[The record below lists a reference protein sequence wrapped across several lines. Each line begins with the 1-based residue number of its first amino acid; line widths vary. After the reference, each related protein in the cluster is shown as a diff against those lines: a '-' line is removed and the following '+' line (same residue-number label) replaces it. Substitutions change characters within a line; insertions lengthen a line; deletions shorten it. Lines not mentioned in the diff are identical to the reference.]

1 MILFPTVNFEPL
13 AAMLFD
19 LIDGQFIKR
28 DDKAFGTDI
37 PEQLLFVESLRAI
50 RNQLMFWDEHRIL
63 LNLQFQLLNQA
74 PPAFMKNEARELKR
88 QIERTLVKNK
98 FFKSARIDL
107 YLYTSSN
114 GISYLIRTKPIE
126 SIMYELNHEGFV
138 ILPFDRTFKASS
150 PLSSLRMGS
159 DPYWKILKAF
169 QPSFGSE
176 PVLQN
181 EKGCLLEA
189 PERNLFLIRGTTVYT
204 VLPGSG
210 VYINPARETIR
221 KICGKAGISFNEVE
235 FLSEED
241 LLRADEV
248 FLAGDIHGIQWIK
261 GFEMKR
267 YLNKTIRRI
276 NDLLNQELN
285 G

>member
-1 MILFPTVNFEPL
+1 MV
-13 AAMLFD
+13 FD
-19 LIDGQFIKR
+19 LIDGQFIKQGE
-28 DDKAFGTDI
+28 KAFGTEL
-37 PEQLLFVESLRAI
+37 PEQLLFMESFRAI
-50 RNQLMFWDEHRIL
+50 RNRLMFWDEHQAL
-63 LNLQFQLLNQA
+63 LSLQFQLLNRVL
-74 PPAFMKNEARELKR
+74 PEFLKNDARELKR

-107 YLYTSSN
+107 YLYSSN
-114 GISYLIRTKPIE
+114 KGLSYLVRAKAIDSTA
-126 SIMYELNHEGFV
+126 YELNQEG
-138 ILPFDRTFKASS
+138 IIIEPFSRTFKAGS

-159 DPYWKILKAF
+159 EPYWKILKAF
-169 QPSFGSE
+169 QASFGPE

-189 PERNLFLIRGTTVYT
+189 PERNLYLIRGTTVHT

-210 VYINPARETIR
+210 LYINPARETIR
-221 KICGKAGISFNEVE
+221 KICTKADLSFKEDE
-235 FLSEED
+235 FLDDDD

-248 FLAGDIHGIQWIK
+248 FLAGDLHGIQWIK

-267 YLNKTIRRI
+267 YLNKTTRKI
-276 NDLLNQELN
+276 NELLNQEVN